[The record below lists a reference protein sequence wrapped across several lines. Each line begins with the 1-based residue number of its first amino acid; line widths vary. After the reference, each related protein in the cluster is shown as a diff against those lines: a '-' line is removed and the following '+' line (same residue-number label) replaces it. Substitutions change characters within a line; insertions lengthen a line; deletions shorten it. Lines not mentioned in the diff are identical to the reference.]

1 MYERVGVK
9 FITTMNSGCAVVPPD
24 IYNHGKPVIEGWDRN
39 SITGIQGPYALPH
52 QYLAIAAL
60 RHYVP
65 DMEVLA
71 VGGIMNPENVVECLM
86 LGARTTAQVTAVLT
100 RGLDVMR

>member
-1 MYERVGVK
+1 
-9 FITTMNSGCAVVPPD
+9 
-24 IYNHGKPVIEGWDRN
+24 
-39 SITGIQGPYALPH
+39 
-52 QYLAIAAL
+52 
-60 RHYVP
+60 
-65 DMEVLA
+65 MEVLA